1 MVSFVRHS
9 NRSKF
14 SERTTCLRIRG
25 LSMSP
30 LYSENRATTGF
41 TCSKAA
47 LNRPKRIF
55 YSRSAALR
63 LYQGLY
69 DCFVDNRSTI
79 SRLVSY

>member
-14 SERTTCLRIRG
+14 SERTTCLHICG
-25 LSMSP
+25 LSKSP
-30 LYSENRATTGF
+30 LYSEKRAITGY

-47 LNRPKRIF
+47 LNQPKKNF
-55 YSRSAALR
+55 YSQSAALR

-69 DCFVDNRSTI
+69 DCFVENRSTI